1 MKKCLLILLL
11 SAVWFSP
18 IAHTQ
23 PLTDLYEAQVTL
35 KNRSEV
41 VRRDGFK
48 QALTHV
54 LIKLSGDRKRPLQT
68 AIQNELKQIDPLV
81 SEYKYLTAPAETQ
94 QVLSVHFDEGAVNDL
109 LARLQLPLWNKNR
122 PTLLWWVMLDIKD
135 QQTVITED
143 QTTEADLL
151 EEQAKQRGLPL
162 LFPLMDLDDLTTL
175 TTTEVINGSK
185 EPVRKIAKRYG
196 VKHVL
201 VGWLL
206 KTLNGWQGQWRL
218 YVAEEEIAF
227 NSNQPQLEE
236 ALTESI
242 NRAIDEI
249 AKRLVAIMP
258 VNPVNPINPINPVNP
273 KSPLVGTDTVE
284 EFEVLVT
291 GVPTLRDYAKVSDYL
306 KSLAVIEDLQV
317 LRIQPGEVKFRVTVK
332 GGKAVL
338 RQTLSLGTLLVPRTN
353 KADETGY
360 RYMKP

>member
-1 MKKCLLILLL
+1 MKKYLPILLL
-11 SAVWFSP
+11 SAIWFSP

-54 LIKLSGDRKRPLQT
+54 LIKLSGDRKRPLQA
-68 AIQNELKQIDPLV
+68 AIQNELKQVDSLV
-81 SEYKYLTAPAETQ
+81 TEYKYLTAPSAVQ
-94 QVLSVHFDEGAVNDL
+94 QVLSVPFDEGAVNDL

-122 PTLLWWVMLDIKD
+122 PTLLGWVMLDLKD

-143 QTTEADLL
+143 QSTEADLL

-162 LFPLMDLDDLTTL
+162 LFPLMDLEDLTTL
-175 TTTEVINGSK
+175 TATEVINGSK
-185 EPVRKIAKRYG
+185 EPVKKIAKRYG

-218 YVAEEEIAF
+218 YIAEEEMAF

-242 NRAIDEI
+242 NRAIDEM
-249 AKRLVAIMP
+249 AKRLVTTMP
-258 VNPVNPINPINPVNP
+258 VNPPPPP
-273 KSPLVGTDTVE
+273 PPLWGTGALE

-291 GVPTLRDYAKVSDYL
+291 GVPTLQDYAKVADHL
-306 KSLAVIEDLQV
+306 KNLAVMEDLQV

-338 RQTLSLGTLLVPRTN
+338 RQILSRGTLLIPRTN

-360 RYMKP
+360 RYVKP